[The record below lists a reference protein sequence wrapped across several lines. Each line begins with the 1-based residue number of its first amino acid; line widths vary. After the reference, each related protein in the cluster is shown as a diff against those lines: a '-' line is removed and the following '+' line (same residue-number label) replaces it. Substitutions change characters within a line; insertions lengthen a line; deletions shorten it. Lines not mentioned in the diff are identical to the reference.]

1 MNEERRKSPG
11 ERGHNEADAIVQTPP
26 VRPRDDADETMAAE
40 QLYGKPAGAVAN
52 APPPST
58 LAAQL
63 VENLPASTKSTRSDE
78 NTELRS
84 LSAVIERVKN
94 KPGLL
99 RTPDERTEHNHMLI
113 YVYSRVVLD
122 GIKLDDPFADKKVIR
137 SEALK
142 AINFL
147 KVTIEET
154 PIVMNYTTDG
164 KQFVFRG
171 EEPLWVWVFP
181 KVLKL
186 LGHARCLDLT
196 APIEEFFRFIIL
208 VVSGVGSIGALL
220 SSMLLYLRETSNA
233 LLSRLQETAPIV
245 PAQDATIDMSLP
257 PAGTLELLLGKPGIL
272 FVQQTTYA
280 IPHASQAV
288 RQAAALISTLA
299 HPSIARYS
307 SPLSRAPFVELRL
320 WLLDSLLSLRAVQNT
335 WQPVAPSAKADL
347 LNVSLGLLPDELSTG
362 KKALLPQ
369 KAYTSLALLCAEL
382 AARPDEIAGPDES
395 SQAARRTLCKALLRL
410 AQVSLVD
417 REIGRLAAPQ
427 VVWPLELLCIEVPVL
442 GEPSD
447 FSRSISVLKQATA
460 PTVPSKLDDATL
472 PARFTDTE
480 LRTLVERLGIAESD
494 IESVT
499 VDDEP
504 ATKRRKVLTEG
515 NELVELTA
523 RIDEVLGVVN
533 DLGNL
538 EHKFLNAY
546 PHINVKSQ
554 CLAIDLIS
562 RTCCAADAITQTG
575 SPFAAKDGKIT
586 CDWCLQGLHS
596 SIREIRIASGRALAL
611 FLKKP
616 ASSTIDISVVRRN
629 RKNALGLL
637 KAASEKDAVIFHE
650 TGVMAWS
657 QLGRV
662 VTGDELNIV
671 LHQLLEY
678 LGSSNSLIS
687 SCAFNEINNLAA
699 ARHVAPRRLFEPF
712 WRNLAYFAVKDMVAR
727 PQISRSLAEILQISV
742 NEFLLLIQTHA
753 LPWLV
758 LMKKRDVIQ
767 KIAEARGE
775 KDVGFPVM
783 DSINIGPVLGLL
795 LVQDVPDVA
804 QFTMARLVEFAPT
817 LADTTLADVIQA
829 ELVMVVLELLKAAA
843 EADEARKARVIDAI
857 TTMCNLVMAAN
868 KEKPKKGNLIGRFLQ
883 AYMLGL
889 MARLAD
895 VINDFHGLCLPP
907 EEQIR
912 CIRALEE
919 AIKLCQ
925 SYVRIARPHIAA
937 CLLSAIAQD
946 ELREAAFSCWA
957 VLLTYLEE
965 EDVEVLL
972 ETTFFII
979 NHYWP
984 VFDDNTRI
992 KAKHLISTIIK
1003 HFSAVIE
1010 MYIWKLPSL
1019 AHIPELAEV
1028 EAQLQKVRR
1037 DQPIESRTAFAIFAA
1052 RVAHENSGV
1061 VLQALRE
1068 LVAYL
1073 KQHSGSLQTSAIGQ
1087 QPDPVLS
1094 TLLRALLDC
1103 ASEYSTVQ
1111 PEIASLCTQ
1120 CIGLVGCLDSNRI
1133 EAVREQKSMVLLN
1146 NFENADETTDFVL
1159 FILEQIL
1166 VKAFLST
1173 TDTKLQGFLSFAMQ
1187 ELLDKV
1193 DIKAACAFRST
1204 GMRDGDLIYRK
1215 WLTLPEGI
1223 RETLTP
1229 FLTSKYVLTPVTPA
1243 PVEYPIFRPGKPYGN
1258 WMRSFTMDLLR
1269 RGQNWHADLIFGPLA
1284 RTIRVKDVAV
1294 AEFLLPYLVLHVIIG
1309 NRSTRKDRDNII
1321 GELVGILQHQLAED
1335 APYAERED
1343 TKLYCEAVFRVL
1355 DYASRWLQEKNAR
1368 RKNDS
1373 DLPSIARVD
1382 DLLSTIPPVLISQ
1395 RAMDCREYPRALFH
1409 LEQHAQQME
1418 VEKSDPQQRTLL
1430 LEQLQ
1435 DIYTQIDEPDGLE
1448 GISAHLHVLDINQ
1461 QILSHKK
1468 AGRYTAAQTWYEIK
1482 LAEEPNNIDVQV
1494 DLLNCLKQSG
1504 QHDVL
1509 LNYVEAAMELSRPKF
1524 CDSDISSSW
1533 LSSARLARKA
1543 NSTHQSFNA
1552 VLHASQLQDN
1562 AAVIENAR
1570 LLWKDG
1576 HTRKAIQVLQGAIE
1590 SNNFMT
1596 QTNSTSSA
1604 RGLDSQQRLLTAR
1617 AQLMLAKWLDAAGQT
1632 NNAALRVKYQQPPKT
1647 NSSWEKGHYYLGRY
1661 YKKLLETEKP
1671 LKPDEQSDAFVQG
1684 EIARLVIENYLRS
1697 LNYGTKYLYQTLPRI
1712 LTLWLELGAQV
1723 DKAPEGKVSLSR
1735 ELHRRRTE
1743 QLNLLHAFL
1752 DKYIARLPAYI
1763 FYTAL
1768 PQIVARI
1775 AHQNQAVFER
1785 LTRIVTK
1792 VVESHPRQA
1801 LWGLFGIMTTRQA
1814 SERRVRGQHIL
1825 QALKGISKKVEG
1837 SSYDLKQLLRMG
1849 EKLAEQLLL
1858 ACNNGDF
1865 QSNRTTVASI
1875 TRDLNFN
1882 HKCTPCPLV
1891 VPIESCLTATLP
1903 TLTDNVKK
1911 HKAFSQDVITI
1922 DSFLDEV
1929 LVLGSLAKPR
1939 RLTCRG
1945 TDGKNYMLMI
1955 KPKDD
1960 LRTDQRLMEFNG
1972 MINRSLKRDAEA
1984 SRRQLYIKTY
1994 AVVPLNEECGIIEW
2008 VDGLKTLREI
2018 LLDQYKSRSVHPDYN
2033 QIKRMMSEAVTGP
2046 NNIKIFTEGVL
2057 GTFPPVLQYWFVQRF
2072 PHPSTWFSARL
2083 KYTRSC
2089 AVMSMVG
2096 TILGLGDRHGENVLL
2111 ERDNGGIFHVD
2122 FNCLFDKGLTF
2133 AQPERVPFRLTH
2145 NMVAAM
2151 GIYGYEG
2158 PFRHCSEL
2166 TLGILRQ
2173 QEETLMTILEAFIYD
2188 PTLDLQKEKKTSRR
2202 SDGAPRMQPQLVVD
2216 SIKRKDGVCKQEAQ
2230 KCMKG
2235 SLRFGTW
2242 TEIMGHGSWRWKHWG
2257 CVSGEQISHLRDI
2270 VERGGGYDFDAVDGY
2285 DEMGEHSDLQ
2295 QKIRD
2300 AIKQGHISAED
2311 FNGDPWMNK
2320 PGQRGIRGKKP
2331 KDWDDGEEGDEAKD
2345 EAPAPAATNGKK
2357 RGRKSAGAADEDEE
2371 EKPKKRA
2378 KKAAAKAEPEDEE
2391 KPMKA
2396 PAKRGKAAAAAK
2408 AAAAEDDEEEEK
2420 PKKAPAKR
2428 GARKSAVK
2436 EESDEEEEAPKKP
2449 AAKRGARKSAMKEES
2464 EEEEEKPAPK
2474 RGAAAKKTA
2483 PKRAATKKAKVEES
2497 EESEAEPDATPESE
2511 EEEEKP
2517 APKKAAPKGRK
2528 KAAAAPAAAA
2538 EDKPKRGRAR
2548 K

>member
-208 VVSGVGSIGALL
+208 VVSGVGSMGALL

-233 LLSRLQETAPIV
+233 LLSRLQETAPIA

-2216 SIKRKDGVCKQEAQ
+2216 SIKRKVRGLMGPDPIPLGVEGQVEELIKQ
-2230 KCMKG
+2230 
-2235 SLRFGTW
+2235 
-2242 TEIMGHGSWRWKHWG
+2242 
-2257 CVSGEQISHLRDI
+2257 
-2270 VERGGGYDFDAVDGY
+2270 AVDPRN
-2285 DEMGEHSDLQ
+2285 L
-2295 QKIRD
+2295 
-2300 AIKQGHISAED
+2300 
-2311 FNGDPWMNK
+2311 
-2320 PGQRGIRGKKP
+2320 
-2331 KDWDDGEEGDEAKD
+2331 
-2345 EAPAPAATNGKK
+2345 AAMYIGWC
-2357 RGRKSAGAADEDEE
+2357 
-2371 EKPKKRA
+2371 PFL
-2378 KKAAAKAEPEDEE
+2378 
-2391 KPMKA
+2391 
-2396 PAKRGKAAAAAK
+2396 
-2408 AAAAEDDEEEEK
+2408 
-2420 PKKAPAKR
+2420 
-2428 GARKSAVK
+2428 
-2436 EESDEEEEAPKKP
+2436 
-2449 AAKRGARKSAMKEES
+2449 
-2464 EEEEEKPAPK
+2464 
-2474 RGAAAKKTA
+2474 
-2483 PKRAATKKAKVEES
+2483 
-2497 EESEAEPDATPESE
+2497 
-2511 EEEEKP
+2511 
-2517 APKKAAPKGRK
+2517 
-2528 KAAAAPAAAA
+2528 
-2538 EDKPKRGRAR
+2538 
-2548 K
+2548 

>member
-11 ERGHNEADAIVQTPP
+11 ERGHDEADAIVQTPP
-26 VRPRDDADETMAAE
+26 VRPRDDADEIMAAE

-94 KPGLL
+94 NPGLL

-113 YVYSRVVLD
+113 YVYSLVVLD

-208 VVSGVGSIGALL
+208 VVSGVGSMGALL
-220 SSMLLYLRETSNA
+220 SSMLLYLRETSNT
-233 LLSRLQETAPIV
+233 LLSRLQETAPIA
-245 PAQDATIDMSLP
+245 PAQDATMDMSLP
-257 PAGTLELLLGKPGIL
+257 PAGTLELLLGNPGIL

-280 IPHASQAV
+280 VPHASQAV

-347 LNVSLGLLPDELSTG
+347 LNISLGLLPDELSTG

-369 KAYTSLALLCAEL
+369 KEYTSLALLCAEL

-472 PARFTDTE
+472 PACFTDTE

-523 RIDEVLGVVN
+523 RIDEVLGVVD

-538 EHKFLNAY
+538 EHKFL
-546 PHINVKSQ
+546 
-554 CLAIDLIS
+554 
-562 RTCCAADAITQTG
+562 
-575 SPFAAKDGKIT
+575 
-586 CDWCLQGLHS
+586 
-596 SIREIRIASGRALAL
+596 RALAL

-616 ASSTIDISVVRRN
+616 ASSTIDISVVHRN

-1243 PVEYPIFRPGKPYGN
+1243 PVEYPIFRP
-1258 WMRSFTMDLLR
+1258 
-1269 RGQNWHADLIFGPLA
+1269 DLIFGPLA

-2216 SIKRKDGVCKQEAQ
+2216 SIKRKDGVCKKEAQ

-2331 KDWDDGEEGDEAKD
+2331 KDWDDGEEGDEAK

-2391 KPMKA
+2391 EKPKKA

-2408 AAAAEDDEEEEK
+2408 AAAAEEEEEEEK

-2449 AAKRGARKSAMKEES
+2449 AAKPAAKRGARKSAVKEES

-2497 EESEAEPDATPESE
+2497 EEESEAEPEATPESE

-2528 KAAAAPAAAA
+2528 KAAAAPAAAV

>member
-1 MNEERRKSPG
+1 
-11 ERGHNEADAIVQTPP
+11 
-26 VRPRDDADETMAAE
+26 MAAE

-94 KPGLL
+94 NPGLL

-154 PIVMNYTTDG
+154 PIVINYTTDG

-208 VVSGVGSIGALL
+208 VVSGVGSMGALL

-233 LLSRLQETAPIV
+233 LLSRLQETAPIA

-280 IPHASQAV
+280 VPHASQAV

-472 PARFTDTE
+472 PACFTDTE

-575 SPFAAKDGKIT
+575 SPFAAKDGKII

-616 ASSTIDISVVRRN
+616 ASSTIDISVVHRN

-857 TTMCNLVMAAN
+857 ATMCNLVMAAN

-1509 LNYVEAAMELSRPKF
+1509 LNYVEGAYVNDKQYLLGIRRAAMELSRPKF

-1596 QTNSTSSA
+1596 QTNSTSSV

-2216 SIKRKDGVCKQEAQ
+2216 SIKRKDGVCKKEAQ

-2391 KPMKA
+2391 EKPKKA

-2408 AAAAEDDEEEEK
+2408 AAAAKDDEEEEK
-2420 PKKAPAKR
+2420 PKKAPVKR

-2449 AAKRGARKSAMKEES
+2449 AAKRGARKSAVKEDS

-2497 EESEAEPDATPESE
+2497 EEESEAEPEATPESE

>member
-1 MNEERRKSPG
+1 MNEERRKFPW

-26 VRPRDDADETMAAE
+26 VRRKPSSPPSVSRLQAFPEPRDDADETMAAE

-94 KPGLL
+94 NPGLL

-208 VVSGVGSIGALL
+208 VVSGAGSMGALL

-233 LLSRLQETAPIV
+233 LLSRLQETAPIA

-280 IPHASQAV
+280 VPHASQAV

-472 PARFTDTE
+472 PACFTDTE

-499 VDDEP
+499 VDEEP

-538 EHKFLNAY
+538 EHKFL
-546 PHINVKSQ
+546 
-554 CLAIDLIS
+554 
-562 RTCCAADAITQTG
+562 
-575 SPFAAKDGKIT
+575 
-586 CDWCLQGLHS
+586 
-596 SIREIRIASGRALAL
+596 RALAL

-616 ASSTIDISVVRRN
+616 AASTIDISVVHRN

-775 KDVGFPVM
+775 KDVGFLVM

-843 EADEARKARVIDAI
+843 EADETRKARVIDAI

-1243 PVEYPIFRPGKPYGN
+1243 PVEYPIFRP
-1258 WMRSFTMDLLR
+1258 
-1269 RGQNWHADLIFGPLA
+1269 DLIFGPLA

-1509 LNYVEAAMELSRPKF
+1509 LNYVEGAYVNDKQYLLGIRRAAMELSRPKF

-1596 QTNSTSSA
+1596 QTNSTSSV

-2216 SIKRKDGVCKQEAQ
+2216 SIKRKDGVCKKEAQ

-2391 KPMKA
+2391 EKPKKA

-2420 PKKAPAKR
+2420 PKKAPVKR

-2436 EESDEEEEAPKKP
+2436 EESDEEEEAPKKL
-2449 AAKRGARKSAMKEES
+2449 AAKRGARKSAVKEDS

-2497 EESEAEPDATPESE
+2497 EEESEAEPEATPESE

>member
-1 MNEERRKSPG
+1 
-11 ERGHNEADAIVQTPP
+11 
-26 VRPRDDADETMAAE
+26 MAAE
-40 QLYGKPAGAVAN
+40 QLYGKSAGAVAN

-94 KPGLL
+94 NPGLL

-208 VVSGVGSIGALL
+208 VVSGVGSMGALL

-233 LLSRLQETAPIV
+233 LLSRLQETAPIA

-280 IPHASQAV
+280 VPHASQAV

-472 PARFTDTE
+472 PACFTDTE

-499 VDDEP
+499 VDEEP

-538 EHKFLNAY
+538 EHKFL
-546 PHINVKSQ
+546 
-554 CLAIDLIS
+554 
-562 RTCCAADAITQTG
+562 
-575 SPFAAKDGKIT
+575 
-586 CDWCLQGLHS
+586 
-596 SIREIRIASGRALAL
+596 RALAL

-616 ASSTIDISVVRRN
+616 ASSAIDISVVHRN

-637 KAASEKDAVIFHE
+637 KAASEKDTVIFHE

-1504 QHDVL
+1504 QHGAYVNDKQYL
-1509 LNYVEAAMELSRPKF
+1509 LGIRRAAMELSRPKF

-1552 VLHASQLQDN
+1552 VLHASQLNDN

-1596 QTNSTSSA
+1596 QTNSTSSV

-2216 SIKRKDGVCKQEAQ
+2216 SIKRKDGVCKKEAQ

-2285 DEMGEHSDLQ
+2285 DEMGEHTDLQ

-2378 KKAAAKAEPEDEE
+2378 KKTAAKAEPEDEE
-2391 KPMKA
+2391 KPKKA

-2408 AAAAEDDEEEEK
+2408 AAAAEDDEEEEI

-2449 AAKRGARKSAMKEES
+2449 AAKRGARKSAVKEES

-2497 EESEAEPDATPESE
+2497 EESEAEPEATPESE

>member
-1 MNEERRKSPG
+1 
-11 ERGHNEADAIVQTPP
+11 
-26 VRPRDDADETMAAE
+26 MAAE

-94 KPGLL
+94 NPGLL

-208 VVSGVGSIGALL
+208 VVSGVGSMGALL

-233 LLSRLQETAPIV
+233 LLSRLQETAPIA

-280 IPHASQAV
+280 VPHASQAV

-472 PARFTDTE
+472 PACFTDTE
-480 LRTLVERLGIAESD
+480 LRALVERLGIAESD

-546 PHINVKSQ
+546 PHISVKSQ

-575 SPFAAKDGKIT
+575 SPFAAKDGKII

-616 ASSTIDISVVRRN
+616 ASSAIDISVVHRN

-2216 SIKRKDGVCKQEAQ
+2216 SIKRKDGVCKKEAQ

-2357 RGRKSAGAADEDEE
+2357 RGRKSAVAADEDEE

-2391 KPMKA
+2391 KPKKA

-2420 PKKAPAKR
+2420 PKKAPVKR

-2449 AAKRGARKSAMKEES
+2449 AAKRGARKSAVKEES

-2497 EESEAEPDATPESE
+2497 EEESEAEPEATPESE

>member
-1 MNEERRKSPG
+1 MNEERRKFPG

-26 VRPRDDADETMAAE
+26 VRVSMDGQPEACRNIRSTNLELEIFPGWEVPEARTSERRELLQRKPSSPPSVSRLQASSEPRDDADEIMAAE

-94 KPGLL
+94 NPGLL

-186 LGHARCLDLT
+186 LGHARCLELT

-208 VVSGVGSIGALL
+208 VVSGVGSMGALL

-233 LLSRLQETAPIV
+233 LLSRLQETAPIA

-280 IPHASQAV
+280 VPHASQAV

-369 KAYTSLALLCAEL
+369 KA
-382 AARPDEIAGPDES
+382 
-395 SQAARRTLCKALLRL
+395 
-410 AQVSLVD
+410 
-417 REIGRLAAPQ
+417 
-427 VVWPLELLCIEVPVL
+427 
-442 GEPSD
+442 
-447 FSRSISVLKQATA
+447 
-460 PTVPSKLDDATL
+460 
-472 PARFTDTE
+472 
-480 LRTLVERLGIAESD
+480 
-494 IESVT
+494 
-499 VDDEP
+499 
-504 ATKRRKVLTEG
+504 
-515 NELVELTA
+515 
-523 RIDEVLGVVN
+523 
-533 DLGNL
+533 
-538 EHKFLNAY
+538 
-546 PHINVKSQ
+546 
-554 CLAIDLIS
+554 
-562 RTCCAADAITQTG
+562 
-575 SPFAAKDGKIT
+575 
-586 CDWCLQGLHS
+586 
-596 SIREIRIASGRALAL
+596 RALAL

-616 ASSTIDISVVRRN
+616 ASSTIDISVVQRN

-1243 PVEYPIFRPGKPYGN
+1243 PVEYPIFRP
-1258 WMRSFTMDLLR
+1258 
-1269 RGQNWHADLIFGPLA
+1269 DLIFGPLA

-2216 SIKRKDGVCKQEAQ
+2216 SIKRKDGVCKKEAQ

-2391 KPMKA
+2391 EKPKKT

-2408 AAAAEDDEEEEK
+2408 AAAAEEEEEEEK

-2449 AAKRGARKSAMKEES
+2449 APKRGARKSAVKEES

-2474 RGAAAKKTA
+2474 RGASAKKTA

-2497 EESEAEPDATPESE
+2497 EEESEAEPEATPESE